1 MSKHYYTKYFQYSL
15 IINDHESELKAYD
28 HLGIMCM
35 YLNKISLS
43 KCFHDKAIR
52 GLVEAKDSALRTK
65 ANTA

>member
-1 MSKHYYTKYFQYSL
+1 MKV
-15 IINDHESELKAYD
+15 NLKPD